1 MSNEFEVS
9 VEGFSINRETFDEM
23 SPAAQWYLI
32 QNGFK
37 QSMADCVA
45 GKAKAMR
52 DEGEDEA
59 EIASALFDK
68 RKARFDAIFAGEVSS
83 RTVGPRL
90 KGVEK
95 VMAEIAVEKLQNAA
109 SKKGIKWPS
118 GKGAAEWIKERVDAY
133 LVKHGVAVRLAA
145 EERMAAMADL
155 DVDIDL

>member
-52 DEGEDEA
+52 DEGKGED
-59 EIASALFDK
+59 EIASALADI
-68 RKARFDAIFAGEVSS
+68 REARFDAILAGEVSS
-83 RTVGPRL
+83 RAVGPRL
-90 KGVEK
+90 KGLDK
-95 VMAEIAVEKLQNAA
+95 IAAEYATELLQQAFA
-109 SKKGIKWPS
+109 KQGRKWPT
-118 GKGAAEWIKERVDAY
+118 GKGSADWINERVNALIEKNRAKIY
-133 LVKHGVAVRLAA
+133 A
-145 EERMAAMADL
+145 EAERRMAAKDL
-155 DVDIDL
+155 DLDIGL